1 MKVLTVVKDATWH
14 MATLVRK
21 GRCAHLKIRSGS
33 VLLMKIVADIGEH
46 WLIVISAHPSAMQPA
61 EIKFYPG

>member
-1 MKVLTVVKDATWH
+1 
-14 MATLVRK
+14 
-21 GRCAHLKIRSGS
+21 
-33 VLLMKIVADIGEH
+33 MKIVADIGEH